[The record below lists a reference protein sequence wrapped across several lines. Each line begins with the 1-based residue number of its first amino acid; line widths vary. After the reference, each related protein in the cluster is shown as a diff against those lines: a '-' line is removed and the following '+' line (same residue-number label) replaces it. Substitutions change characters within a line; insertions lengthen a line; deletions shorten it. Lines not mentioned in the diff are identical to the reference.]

1 MIMHVFKSV
10 TNQGR
15 QVSTIPHGSAMSK
28 FLNCICRYSWMFAS
42 MLLVSVVTVS
52 CSLNVPPP
60 DQYSDPDAVKD
71 VSSARAFLAS
81 CYISFP
87 HYDYDLSVMGN
98 DFCPTSLAGKDVN
111 ELNVYN
117 WSNKDLTTLATG
129 MWQDYYTCISNCD
142 VLLDRQG
149 MIVTAT
155 PDEVKKK
162 NAVLAEVKTLKA
174 MCYFDLLRLFA
185 TRYDDNSSADGVV
198 IKNEFGFEV
207 NKRSS
212 KQETVAYIEKL
223 LAQALTTDNYPS
235 ANGWLSRYA
244 VQYMLA
250 EVNLYKGDYE
260 ATALYADSLIDVCQ
274 DDMLGPTAYQ
284 RLWKNDSFDGRIFAF
299 NTKSSFYTSIQYD
312 EKEGDYYA
320 LSPQI
325 VFSATDCR
333 RQSSVYTMQ
342 MKGLERRLL
351 GKYNMMNKQGL
362 QPAYI
367 NRMRYAGA
375 YYMAAEAYAR
385 LGNTEKALSRINH
398 YLRLVGADELSSSLI
413 GDDLISAILHEKA
426 KEYVGEGCNWF
437 MLKRTRQ
444 SLPRFT
450 TWGIATSSII
460 NATDYRW
467 TLPLPMSEYKYND
480 KVRQNQGW

>member
-1 MIMHVFKSV
+1 MHVFKSV
-10 TNQGR
+10 TNR
-15 QVSTIPHGSAMSK
+15 VIHASSALE
-28 FLNCICRYSWMFAS
+28 FLANGASNRISHYLWMLISVLFAS
-42 MLLVSVVTVS
+42 VTISS

-60 DQYSDPDAVKD
+60 DQYSDPDAIKD

-87 HYDYDLSVMGN
+87 HYDYDLSVIGN

-111 ELNVYN
+111 ELNIYN
-117 WSNKDLTTLATG
+117 WTNKDLTTLATG

-149 MIVTAT
+149 MIAAAT
-155 PDEVKKK
+155 LDEVKKR
-162 NAVLAEVKTLKA
+162 NAILAEAKTLKA

-185 TRYDDNSSADGVV
+185 TRYDDNSAEDGVV

-223 LAQALTTDNYPS
+223 LNQALPVENYPS

-244 VQYMLA
+244 VQYLLA
-250 EVNLYKGDYE
+250 EVNLYKGNYE
-260 ATALYADSLIDVCQ
+260 ATAIYADSLIAVSQ
-274 DDMLGPTAYQ
+274 DDMLGANAYQ
-284 RLWKNDSFDGRIFAF
+284 RLWKNDSFEGRIFAF

-320 LSPQI
+320 LNPQF
-325 VFSATDCR
+325 VFSSNDSRA
-333 RQSSVYTMQ
+333 QSSVYIMQ
-342 MKGLERRLL
+342 MKGIDRRLL

-375 YYMAAEAYAR
+375 FYMAAEAYAR
-385 LGNTEKALSRINH
+385 LGNTDKALSRMNH
-398 YLRLVGADELSSSLI
+398 YLRLVGADELSSSLTS
-413 GDDLISAILHEKA
+413 DELITAILQEKA
-426 KEYVGEGCNWF
+426 KEYVGEGINWF
-437 MLKRTRQ
+437 MLKRTHQ
-444 SLPRFT
+444 SLSRLT
-450 TWGIATSSII
+450 TWGIATSSLIG
-460 NATDYRW
+460 ATDYRW

-480 KVRQNQGW
+480 KVQQNHGW